1 MDFSEKYEL
10 VGKLLKPGEEARSYS
25 EESSDES
32 DGGAELL
39 EKPDKKDEWA
49 KPGHTV
55 PKCDIVNFI
64 LSKTGIIFDL
74 QQTR

>member
-1 MDFSEKYEL
+1 MGTSVQVQQILCFKQLFNLMDFSEKYEL

-39 EKPDKKDEWA
+39 EKPDKKDE
-49 KPGHTV
+49 
-55 PKCDIVNFI
+55 
-64 LSKTGIIFDL
+64 
-74 QQTR
+74 